1 MHQNNGQN
9 MKFSIKIV
17 KKYPLSCLLIVA
29 IWILCIVPIP
39 ETPLSHV
46 SMADKWT
53 HMVMY
58 FVLTMCVGY
67 ELVKNKQTSTTQ
79 LLLYAWLIPVLM
91 GGLLELIQAHCT
103 GGRRSGEW
111 LDFYADAFGSTLAFL
126 IGILLVRCRAKH

>member
-1 MHQNNGQN
+1 
-9 MKFSIKIV
+9 MKLLIKTV
-17 KKYPLSCLLIVA
+17 KNFPLSSLLIVA
-29 IWILCIVPIP
+29 IWTICIIPIP

-58 FVLTMCVGY
+58 FVLTMCVGF
-67 ELVKNKQTSTTQ
+67 EMVRNKQTSTKQ
-79 LLLYAWLIPVLM
+79 LLLYAWLMPIIM
-91 GGLLELIQAHCT
+91 GGLIELVQANCT

>member
-1 MHQNNGQN
+1 
-9 MKFSIKIV
+9 MKLLIKTV
-17 KKYPLSCLLIVA
+17 KNFPLSSLLIAV
-29 IWILCIVPIP
+29 IWIICIIPIP

-58 FVLTMCVGY
+58 FVLTMCVGF
-67 ELVKNKQTSTTQ
+67 EMVRNKQASTRQ
-79 LLLYAWLIPVLM
+79 LLLYAWLIPVVM
-91 GGLLELIQAHCT
+91 GGLIELVQANCT

>member
-1 MHQNNGQN
+1 
-9 MKFSIKIV
+9 MKLLIKTV
-17 KKYPLSCLLIVA
+17 KNFPLSSLLIVA
-29 IWILCIVPIP
+29 IWTICIIPIP

-58 FVLTMCVGY
+58 FVLTMCVGF
-67 ELVKNKQTSTTQ
+67 EMVRNKQTSTKQ
-79 LLLYAWLIPVLM
+79 LLLYAWLMPIIM
-91 GGLLELIQAHCT
+91 GGLIELVQANCT

-111 LDFYADAFGSTLAFL
+111 LDFYADAFGSTIAFL

>member
-1 MHQNNGQN
+1 
-9 MKFSIKIV
+9 MKLLIKTV
-17 KKYPLSCLLIVA
+17 KNFPLSSLLIVA
-29 IWILCIVPIP
+29 IWTICIIPIP

-58 FVLTMCVGY
+58 FVLTMCVGF
-67 ELVKNKQTSTTQ
+67 EMVRNKQTSTKQ
-79 LLLYAWLIPVLM
+79 LLLYAWLMPIIM
-91 GGLLELIQAHCT
+91 GGLIELVQANCT

-126 IGILLVRCRAKH
+126 IGILLVRCRARH

>member
-1 MHQNNGQN
+1 
-9 MKFSIKIV
+9 MKLLIKTV
-17 KKYPLSCLLIVA
+17 KNFPLSSLLIVA
-29 IWILCIVPIP
+29 IWTICIIPIP

-67 ELVKNKQTSTTQ
+67 EMVRNKQTSTKQ
-79 LLLYAWLIPVLM
+79 LLLYAWLMPIIM
-91 GGLLELIQAHCT
+91 GGLIELVQANCT

-111 LDFYADAFGSTLAFL
+111 LDFYADAFGSTIAFL

>member
-1 MHQNNGQN
+1 
-9 MKFSIKIV
+9 MKLLIKTV
-17 KKYPLSCLLIVA
+17 KNFPLSSLLIVA
-29 IWILCIVPIP
+29 IWTICIIPIP

-58 FVLTMCVGY
+58 FVLTMCVGF
-67 ELVKNKQTSTTQ
+67 EMVRNKQTSTKQ
-79 LLLYAWLIPVLM
+79 LLLYAWLMPIIM
-91 GGLLELIQAHCT
+91 GGLIELAQANCT

-111 LDFYADAFGSTLAFL
+111 LDFYADAFGSTIAFL

>member
-1 MHQNNGQN
+1 
-9 MKFSIKIV
+9 MKLLIKTV
-17 KKYPLSCLLIVA
+17 KNFPLSSLLIVA
-29 IWILCIVPIP
+29 IWTICIIPIP

-58 FVLTMCVGY
+58 FVLTMCVCF
-67 ELVKNKQTSTTQ
+67 EMVRNKQTSTKQ
-79 LLLYAWLIPVLM
+79 LLLYAWLMPIIM
-91 GGLLELIQAHCT
+91 GGLIELVQANCT

>member
-1 MHQNNGQN
+1 
-9 MKFSIKIV
+9 MKLLIKTV
-17 KKYPLSCLLIVA
+17 KNFPLSSLLIAV
-29 IWILCIVPIP
+29 IWIICIIPIP

-58 FVLTMCVGY
+58 FVLTMCVGF
-67 ELVKNKQTSTTQ
+67 EMVRNKQASTRQ
-79 LLLYAWLIPVLM
+79 LLLYAWLIPVVM
-91 GGLLELIQAHCT
+91 GGMIELVQANCT

>member
-1 MHQNNGQN
+1 
-9 MKFSIKIV
+9 MKLLIKTV
-17 KKYPLSCLLIVA
+17 KNFPLSSLLIVA
-29 IWILCIVPIP
+29 IWTICIIPIP

-58 FVLTMCVGY
+58 FVLTMCVGF
-67 ELVKNKQTSTTQ
+67 EMVRNKQTSTKQ
-79 LLLYAWLIPVLM
+79 LLLYAWLMPIIM
-91 GGLLELIQAHCT
+91 GGLIELVQANCT

-126 IGILLVRCRAKH
+126 IGILLVRCRARR

>member
-1 MHQNNGQN
+1 
-9 MKFSIKIV
+9 MKLLIKTV
-17 KKYPLSCLLIVA
+17 KNFPLSSLLIVA
-29 IWILCIVPIP
+29 IWTICIIPIP

-58 FVLTMCVGY
+58 FVLTMCVGF
-67 ELVKNKQTSTTQ
+67 EMVRNKQTSTKQ
-79 LLLYAWLIPVLM
+79 LLLYAWLMPVIM
-91 GGLLELIQAHCT
+91 GGLIELVQANCT

>member
-1 MHQNNGQN
+1 
-9 MKFSIKIV
+9 MKLLIKTV
-17 KKYPLSCLLIVA
+17 KNFPLSSLLIVA
-29 IWILCIVPIP
+29 IWTICIIPIP

-58 FVLTMCVGY
+58 FVLTMCVGF
-67 ELVKNKQTSTTQ
+67 EMVRNKQTSTKQ
-79 LLLYAWLIPVLM
+79 LLLYAWLMPVIM
-91 GGLLELIQAHCT
+91 GGLIELVQANCT

-111 LDFYADAFGSTLAFL
+111 LDFYADAFGSTIAFL

>member
-1 MHQNNGQN
+1 
-9 MKFSIKIV
+9 MKLLIKTV
-17 KKYPLSCLLIVA
+17 KNFPLSSLLIVA
-29 IWILCIVPIP
+29 IWTICIIPIP

-58 FVLTMCVGY
+58 FVLTMCVGF
-67 ELVKNKQTSTTQ
+67 EMVRNKQTSTKQ
-79 LLLYAWLIPVLM
+79 LLLYAWLMPIIM
-91 GGLLELIQAHCT
+91 GGLIELVQANCT

-111 LDFYADAFGSTLAFL
+111 LDFYADAFGSTIAFI